1 MKWSELSMTEKNEV
15 IKMAVAQG
23 IRDIPSIKN
32 LYEESVNGSRRFK
45 DGGGLSSL
53 PSNWTMQDE
62 AKYRNWRENLPV
74 NLRNTND
81 NDYDMRRAYLAGMQ
95 PHLEDDGYY
104 HLGSRDSK
112 TGRILKAPHHPT
124 YLQAIN
130 TDARIGYY
138 PTLDKQGVTYTDT
151 WEGNKYELGGPKR
164 DRMPAHPRRG
174 NEEKDPEAIAAY
186 QQYESDMAE
195 RRKVSAERAK
205 QFTEEKARRNI
216 EAAKEFNRRKDVV
229 MSQLED
235 EASSIPFTGQEIQQ
249 ATEEQ
254 RQEKLDKW
262 RDYKKGIN
270 ATITAAELGLS
281 GASLL
286 GAYANWKN
294 WATAANATKRG
305 IANLLQ
311 RAQLPMQVTGT
322 AIDGY
327 QTYDA
332 NSGGNDFDTYYNGA
346 GTALGVAGSLGAADL
361 FNPKVDR
368 VLDVLGIIQNS
379 GDFLKFGYDSMF
391 GNEKAEGG
399 SIHIAPSKRGTFTA
413 AATKHGKSVQEF
425 ASQVLSHPEN
435 YSLTMRKKA
444 NFARNASK
452 WKH

>member
-32 LYEESVNGSRRFK
+32 LYEESVNGSRRFE
-45 DGGGLSSL
+45 DGGGLA
-53 PSNWTMQDE
+53 N
-62 AKYRNWRENLPV
+62 
-74 NLRNTND
+74 
-81 NDYDMRRAYLAGMQ
+81 
-95 PHLEDDGYY
+95 
-104 HLGSRDSK
+104 
-112 TGRILKAPHHPT
+112 
-124 YLQAIN
+124 
-130 TDARIGYY
+130 Y
-138 PTLDKQGVTYTDT
+138 P
-151 WEGNKYELGGPKR
+151 EGNKYKLGGPKR
-164 DRMPAHPRRG
+164 NRMPAHPRRG

-205 QFTEEKARRNI
+205 QYIEEKTRRNI
-216 EAAKEFNRRKDVV
+216 EAAKELNRRKDVV

-235 EASSIPFTGQEIQQ
+235 EASSIPFTSQEIQQ

-262 RDYKKGIN
+262 GDYKKGIN

-294 WATAANATKRG
+294 WATAGNATKQA

-311 RAQLPMQVTGT
+311 KAQFPMQVAGT

-332 NSGGNDFDTYYNGA
+332 LQNNDDSNAIYNGIST
-346 GTALGVAGSLGAADL
+346 GLGVIGSLGAADI
-361 FNPKVDR
+361 FPARVDR
-368 VLDVLGIIQNS
+368 ALDVMGIIQNS
-379 GDFLKFGYDSMF
+379 GDFIKYGYDSMF

-399 SIHIAPSKRGTFTA
+399 SIHIAPSKKGTFTA
-413 AATKHGKSVQEF
+413 AASRHGMGVQEF
-425 ASQVLSHPEN
+425 ASKVLSHPEN